1 MCLYPPAGRSSSQS
15 QAQTSP
21 RRKAESSRN
30 RKLPPNGDAQGC
42 YLPPEENGLPP
53 ICISSKEGGEV
64 DYKVVRNDGSLLDR
78 LQNETLKFIIKNNF
92 FVLVKIVNSQ
102 YFGTLS

>member
-1 MCLYPPAGRSSSQS
+1 M
-15 QAQTSP
+15 
-21 RRKAESSRN
+21 
-30 RKLPPNGDAQGC
+30 
-42 YLPPEENGLPP
+42 
-53 ICISSKEGGEV
+53 

-102 YFGTLS
+102 YFGTLN